1 MVKKHALILMLL
13 LLAACSA
20 RSLGPDTTAQSD
32 PREQHA
38 RSVAAEAEPI
48 SGTILAGLA
57 AGDYAAYSRDFDESL
72 RSVMTAGKFAAL
84 KEQFEKTVGVYEA
97 GKHQVHK
104 IETYP
109 DCYKIY
115 YFVKFSSVQAADP
128 VMMTVKVVKTQN
140 GLKVSGLTYSHAL
153 LGK

>member
-1 MVKKHALILMLL
+1 MVKKHALLVVLF
-13 LLAACSA
+13 LLAACAAKSIA
-20 RSLGPDTTAQSD
+20 PDTPAQVD

-57 AGDYAAYSRDFDESL
+57 AGDYAAYSRDFDENL
-72 RSVMTAGKFAAL
+72 RGVITAEKFVAL
-84 KEQFEKTVGVYEA
+84 KEQFAKTIGVYEA
-97 GKHQVHK
+97 GKFQVNK

-128 VMMTVKVVKTQN
+128 VIMTVKVVKTQS
-140 GLKVSGLTYSHAL
+140 GLKVSDLTYSHAL
-153 LGK
+153 LGM